1 MPERDD
7 GHLRDS
13 PPVRSARP
21 LVTLTAVLALA
32 GCDDDGAGDT
42 EQFCDEV
49 AANVEALRAAPAT
62 ADEVEELLDLWR
74 DVGDGAPLAIEPEWD
89 AYTDNLELAW
99 TSEDDQEALASTF
112 AAEQSTV
119 AIAAWLSDTCGI
131 DFGPV
136 TTIVPGTIPAASLPG
151 AATTTSTSAP
161 PG

>member
-1 MPERDD
+1 M
-7 GHLRDS
+7 
-13 PPVRSARP
+13 
-21 LVTLTAVLALA
+21 
-32 GCDDDGAGDT
+32 
-42 EQFCDEV
+42 
-49 AANVEALRAAPAT
+49 EALRAAPAS
-62 ADEVEELLDLWR
+62 ADEVEELIDLWR

-151 AATTTSTSAP
+151 AAAP
-161 PG
+161 RRRRQPRRADPSVTCRDIRPVTLGWPETLGWAGQRISPRRTITWSQRP